1 MRQYFGVFKK
11 RLDINKLEKEKDE
24 KEKEKNISNIEG
36 SSLELGKI
44 QKNNDDELSN
54 NSGVETVV
62 SELGNIPETVSPTDI
77 ELELSE
83 DNIEQPSGVESEQ
96 DDIEIRPPTPPLK
109 EDKVPTPPK
118 SPLEITTTS
127 FIYDLPTRNTESK
140 EETPAEKELNKKLI
154 TFQKSVND
162 LIETSLRLKNIE
174 FTFLSENKKDII
186 LELRKNNPSKEVIF
200 KYIDDIT
207 SFETNFIDTENDVDR
222 LNKFLEKL
230 KDNIIRTRIRMMYG
244 IQVKD
249 NNDIIYYFNEIL
261 KILKQ
266 MKKDKGEK
274 RVRGTIGRNIKEV
287 VKRNDDFKGE
297 DKGSGMKLIV
307 RAVIAEMNE
316 INKLFTL
323 YQVFAQQLGI
333 KDILSNMK
341 RKDVSEID
349 EALSFINKTVTDAD
363 VGGRRKTQE
372 IKIKIKEKK
381 HQKDKKEQEE
391 KQ

>member
-1 MRQYFGVFKK
+1 M
-11 RLDINKLEKEKDE
+11 
-24 KEKEKNISNIEG
+24 
-36 SSLELGKI
+36 
-44 QKNNDDELSN
+44 
-54 NSGVETVV
+54 
-62 SELGNIPETVSPTDI
+62 
-77 ELELSE
+77 
-83 DNIEQPSGVESEQ
+83 
-96 DDIEIRPPTPPLK
+96 
-109 EDKVPTPPK
+109 
-118 SPLEITTTS
+118 
-127 FIYDLPTRNTESK
+127 
-140 EETPAEKELNKKLI
+140 KLI
-154 TFQKSVND
+154 L
-162 LIETSLRLKNIE
+162 LIQ
-174 FTFLSENKKDII
+174 
-186 LELRKNNPSKEVIF
+186 
-200 KYIDDIT
+200 
-207 SFETNFIDTENDVDR
+207 ENDVDR

-249 NNDIIYYFNEIL
+249 NNDITYYFNEIL

-297 DKGSGMKLIV
+297 DKGLGMKLIV

-323 YQVFAQQLGI
+323 YQVFAQQLRGI

-363 VGGRRKTQE
+363 VGGRRKTQ
-372 IKIKIKEKK
+372 KLRLKLKKKK
-381 HQKDKKEQEE
+381 HRKRTRKNRKK